1 MKEINDFQYQAK
13 KLTVD
18 HLFAVHALLTPEQQK
33 MFKGQLMKRLS
44 GGEMRPMGHRWGG
57 FRGGMPEG
65 KPEEP
70 APR

>member
-18 HLFAVHALLTPEQQK
+18 HLFAVYALLTPEQQK

-44 GGEMRPMGHRWGG
+44 GGECGRWGT
-57 FRGGMPEG
+57 GGGDSGEG
-65 KPEEP
+65 CRKEPEEP